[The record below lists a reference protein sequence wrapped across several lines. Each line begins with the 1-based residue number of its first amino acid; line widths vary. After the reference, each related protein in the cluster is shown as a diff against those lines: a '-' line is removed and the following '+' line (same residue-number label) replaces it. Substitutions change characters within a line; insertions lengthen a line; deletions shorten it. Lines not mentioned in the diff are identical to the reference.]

1 MCQLRCHIH
10 AALAPG
16 RQRPLLV
23 QRLRPLLQ
31 NERTKQTPH
40 QTKEKTG
47 KCFNCDALTSVAG
60 ALSGGLEVRLT
71 K

>member
-47 KCFNCDALTSVAG
+47 KCLNSDALTSVAM
-60 ALSGGLEVRLT
+60 LP
-71 K
+71 